1 MKPTIE
7 DGTEEVRVSKCGS
20 ASGEEGRRESKNC
33 PSRPTHACERPR
45 RGERRRTAFETTR
58 GKPRDDTDRRAVE
71 PAAAGRHRPRTA
83 RAGRATS
90 TATRSQA
97 PPKRGLDAQYE
108 GMLCTGKVQFF
119 AALIIPIVVMVVII
133 AAITATA

>member
-20 ASGEEGRRESKNC
+20 ASGEERAKMFPLE
-33 PSRPTHACERPR
+33 RPTHACERPR
-45 RGERRRTAFETTR
+45 RGERRTTFETTR
-58 GKPRDDTDRRAVE
+58 GRPRDDTDRRAVE

>member
-7 DGTEEVRVSKCGS
+7 DGTEEVRVPKRGT
-20 ASGEEGRRESKNC
+20 ASGEEGRRESKNV
-33 PSRPTHACERPR
+33 PSRATDTRVRATATRRTPRHVRNDAGKAAGQHRPTRRRARRRARPR
-45 RGERRRTAFETTR
+45 
-58 GKPRDDTDRRAVE
+58 PR
-71 PAAAGRHRPRTA
+71 PA
-83 RAGRATS
+83 RARRATS

>member
-7 DGTEEVRVSKCGS
+7 DGTEEVRVPKCGS
-20 ASGEEGRRESKNC
+20 ASGEERAKMFPLE
-33 PSRPTHACERPR
+33 RPTHACERPR
-45 RGERRRTAFETTR
+45 RGERRTTFETTR
-58 GKPRDDTDRRAVE
+58 GRPRDNTDRRAVE
-71 PAAAGRHRPRTA
+71 PAAARARPRTA

-97 PPKRGLDAQYE
+97 PRKRGLDAQYE

>member
-1 MKPTIE
+1 M
-7 DGTEEVRVSKCGS
+7 
-20 ASGEEGRRESKNC
+20 
-33 PSRPTHACERPR
+33 SRSVGAPRAR
-45 RGERRRTAFETTR
+45 RGEERAKTVPLDRHTRARRRRGDRRTTFETTR
-58 GKPRDDTDRRAVE
+58 GRPRDNTDRRAVE

>member
-7 DGTEEVRVSKCGS
+7 DGTEEVRVPKRGS
-20 ASGEEGRRESKNC
+20 ASGGEGRRESKNC
-33 PSRPTHACERPR
+33 PSRPTLAFERPLR
-45 RGERRRTAFETTR
+45 VERRTTFETTR
-58 GKPRDDTDRRAVE
+58 GRPRDDTDRRAVE
-71 PAAAGRHRPRTA
+71 PAAARARPRTA

>member
-1 MKPTIE
+1 MSRSVGVPQ
-7 DGTEEVRVSKCGS
+7 
-20 ASGEEGRRESKNC
+20 EGRRESKNV
-33 PSRPTHACERPR
+33 PSRATDTRVRATATRRTPHHVRNDAGRPR
-45 RGERRRTAFETTR
+45 
-58 GKPRDDTDRRAVE
+58 DNTDRRAVE

-83 RAGRATS
+83 RARLA

>member
-1 MKPTIE
+1 MKPTTE

-33 PSRPTHACERPR
+33 PSRPTLAFERPR
-45 RGERRRTAFETTR
+45 RGERRTTFETTR
-58 GKPRDDTDRRAVE
+58 GRPRDDTDRRAVE
-71 PAAAGRHRPRTA
+71 PAAARARPRTA

>member
-7 DGTEEVRVSKCGS
+7 DGTEEVRVSTCGT
-20 ASGEEGRRESKNC
+20 ASGGPKREQKLSLSTDTRVRATATRRTPRHVRNDAGKAAGQH
-33 PSRPTHACERPR
+33 RPT
-45 RGERRRTAFETTR
+45 RRRAR
-58 GKPRDDTDRRAVE
+58 RRAR
-71 PAAAGRHRPRTA
+71 PRPRTA
-83 RAGRATS
+83 RAGRA

-133 AAITATA
+133 AAITASA

>member
-7 DGTEEVRVSKCGS
+7 DGTEE
-20 ASGEEGRRESKNC
+20 
-33 PSRPTHACERPR
+33 
-45 RGERRRTAFETTR
+45 
-58 GKPRDDTDRRAVE
+58 
-71 PAAAGRHRPRTA
+71 
-83 RAGRATS
+83 
-90 TATRSQA
+90 A

>member
-7 DGTEEVRVSKCGS
+7 DGTEEVRVSKRGS
-20 ASGEEGRRESKNC
+20 ASGGAKREQKCSLSSDRHTRASDRDAANAAPRSK
-33 PSRPTHACERPR
+33 R
-45 RGERRRTAFETTR
+45 RGEGRGTT
-58 GKPRDDTDRRAVE
+58 PTDANVE
-71 PAAAGRHRPRTA
+71 PAAAGRARPRTA

-90 TATRSQA
+90 TRSQA

>member
-7 DGTEEVRVSKCGS
+7 DGTEEVRVPKRGS
-20 ASGEEGRRESKNC
+20 ASGEEGRRESKNV
-33 PSRPTHACERPR
+33 PSRATNTRVRATATRRTPRHVRNDAGKAAGQHRPT
-45 RGERRRTAFETTR
+45 RRRA
-58 GKPRDDTDRRAVE
+58 RRAR
-71 PAAAGRHRPRTA
+71 PRPRTA

>member
-1 MKPTIE
+1 MFPLE
-7 DGTEEVRVSKCGS
+7 
-20 ASGEEGRRESKNC
+20 
-33 PSRPTHACERPR
+33 RPTHACERPR
-45 RGERRRTAFETTR
+45 RGERRATFETTR
-58 GKPRDDTDRRAVE
+58 GRPRDDTDRRTVE

-83 RAGRATS
+83 RAGRA

>member
-1 MKPTIE
+1 MTPTIE
-7 DGTEEVRVSKCGS
+7 DGTEEVRVPKRGS
-20 ASGEEGRRESKNC
+20 ASGGRGEERAKTVPLDRS
-33 PSRPTHACERPR
+33 TLAFERPR
-45 RGERRRTAFETTR
+45 RGERRATFETTR
-58 GKPRDDTDRRAVE
+58 EGPRNNTDRRAVE

>member
-7 DGTEEVRVSKCGS
+7 DGTEEVRVPKCGS
-20 ASGEEGRRESKNC
+20 ASGEERAKMFPLE
-33 PSRPTHACERPR
+33 RPTHACERPR
-45 RGERRRTAFETTR
+45 RGERRTTFETTR
-58 GKPRDDTDRRAVE
+58 GRPRDNTDRRAVE
-71 PAAAGRHRPRTA
+71 PAAARARPRTA

-90 TATRSQA
+90 TRSQA